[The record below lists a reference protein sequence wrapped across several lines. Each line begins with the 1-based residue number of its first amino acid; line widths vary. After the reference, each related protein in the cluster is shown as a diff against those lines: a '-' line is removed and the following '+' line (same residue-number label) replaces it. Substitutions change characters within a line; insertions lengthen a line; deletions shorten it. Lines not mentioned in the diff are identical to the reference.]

1 MKETRSILILAL
13 ATLLLLAS
21 GCSSVSPVEID
32 VELLRLVILEHKD
45 DSGRYMVLQ
54 QEESTGKTKPYPSID
69 KIKYFDE
76 IYKEGQRYQII
87 VKRVKEEG
95 KVRYLW
101 TEKYW

>member
-1 MKETRSILILAL
+1 
-13 ATLLLLAS
+13 
-21 GCSSVSPVEID
+21 
-32 VELLRLVILEHKD
+32 
-45 DSGRYMVLQ
+45 MVLQ